1 MTYIETLILSF
12 FDMLMLTYI
21 IVILKASLKKIDVI
35 KGCCGV
41 LVGTALIGTVIYF
54 VSNQVVSFTVN
65 IIIAFV
71 LIQIIMRSDLKRITI
86 IYVYSLTILCTVQLL
101 TTIAYQLIKGSWDYT
116 FVSSLIT
123 QLITAVMT
131 IVILKILP
139 INQFYH
145 SLIKENKW
153 MQIVVTNVFFVY
165 YVLVILWNT
174 DLYGLLDSIL
184 GILILV
190 VIILLINTLMIT
202 HGISN
207 QILSEKIKMY
217 DMYFP
222 VIEDI
227 IEEVRTKQH
236 DYHNHIQTLYALKS
250 MEHLPNGVEDYL
262 HTIKADDI
270 WMKLIRLDNKVLMA
284 FLYSKFLHAQKDKI
298 NVDFKIQNY
307 FFNSEL
313 QDYELIEIFGILIDN
328 SIEATLEVEAR
339 GCEIL
344 IGYED
349 GLNIIQTRNQ
359 ATAMLNDRLIK
370 TLKSERKRHIKDKT
384 GYGLQKLSTIVNRYK
399 GQIKIEYNKK
409 DQEIICR
416 VEIPDSSS
424 KNSLNY

>member
-1 MTYIETLILSF
+1 
-12 FDMLMLTYI
+12 
-21 IVILKASLKKIDVI
+21 
-35 KGCCGV
+35 
-41 LVGTALIGTVIYF
+41 
-54 VSNQVVSFTVN
+54 
-65 IIIAFV
+65 
-71 LIQIIMRSDLKRITI
+71 
-86 IYVYSLTILCTVQLL
+86 
-101 TTIAYQLIKGSWDYT
+101 
-116 FVSSLIT
+116 
-123 QLITAVMT
+123 MT

-250 MEHLPNGVEDYL
+250 MEHLPNAFEEYL
-262 HTIKADDI
+262 QTIKADDI

-298 NVDFKIQNY
+298 YVDFKIQNY

-313 QDYELIEIFGILIDN
+313 QDYELIEVFGILMDN

-344 IGYED
+344 IGYEE

-359 ATAMLNDRLIK
+359 ATAMLNDRVIK

-416 VEIPDSSS
+416 VEIPDSS
-424 KNSLNY
+424 N

>member
-86 IYVYSLTILCTVQLL
+86 TYVYSLTILCTVQLL

-123 QLITAVMT
+123 QIITAVMT

-153 MQIVVTNVFFVY
+153 MQIIVTNVFFVY

-424 KNSLNY
+424 

>member
-86 IYVYSLTILCTVQLL
+86 TYVYSLTILCTVQLL

-153 MQIVVTNVFFVY
+153 MQIIVTNVFFVY

-384 GYGLQKLSTIVNRYK
+384 GYGLQKLSAIVNRYK

>member
-86 IYVYSLTILCTVQLL
+86 TYVYSLTILCTVQLL

-250 MEHLPNGVEDYL
+250 MEHLPNAFEEYL
-262 HTIKADDI
+262 QTIKADDI

-298 NVDFKIQNY
+298 NVEFKIQNY

-313 QDYELIEIFGILIDN
+313 QDYELIEIFGILMDN

-344 IGYED
+344 IGYEE

-384 GYGLQKLSTIVNRYK
+384 GYGLQKLTTIVNRYK
-399 GQIKIEYNKK
+399 GQIKIKYNKK

-416 VEIPDSSS
+416 VEIPDSS
-424 KNSLNY
+424 N

>member
-86 IYVYSLTILCTVQLL
+86 TYVYSLTILCTVQLL

-250 MEHLPNGVEDYL
+250 MEHLPNAFEEYL
-262 HTIKADDI
+262 QTIKADDI

-298 NVDFKIQNY
+298 NVEFKIQNY

-313 QDYELIEIFGILIDN
+313 QDYELIEIFGILMDN

-344 IGYED
+344 IGYEE

-384 GYGLQKLSTIVNRYK
+384 GYGLQKLTTIVNRYK

-416 VEIPDSSS
+416 VEIPDSS
-424 KNSLNY
+424 N

>member
-86 IYVYSLTILCTVQLL
+86 TYVYSLTILCTVQLL

-123 QLITAVMT
+123 QIITAVMT

-250 MEHLPNGVEDYL
+250 MEHLPNAFEEYL
-262 HTIKADDI
+262 QTIKADDI

-298 NVDFKIQNY
+298 NVEFKIQNY

-313 QDYELIEIFGILIDN
+313 QDYELIEVFGILMDN

-344 IGYED
+344 IGYEE

-359 ATAMLNDRLIK
+359 ATAMLNDRVIK

-416 VEIPDSSS
+416 VEIPDSS
-424 KNSLNY
+424 N

>member
-86 IYVYSLTILCTVQLL
+86 TYVYSLTILCTVQLL

-250 MEHLPNGVEDYL
+250 MEHLPNAFEEYL
-262 HTIKADDI
+262 QTIKADDI

-298 NVDFKIQNY
+298 NVEFKIQNY

-313 QDYELIEIFGILIDN
+313 QDYELIEVFGILMDN

-344 IGYED
+344 IGYEE

-359 ATAMLNDRLIK
+359 ATAMLNDRVIK

-384 GYGLQKLSTIVNRYK
+384 GYGLQKLTTIVNRYK

-416 VEIPDSSS
+416 VEIPDSS
-424 KNSLNY
+424 N

>member
-86 IYVYSLTILCTVQLL
+86 TYVYSLTILCTVQLL

-153 MQIVVTNVFFVY
+153 MQIIVTNVFFVY

-250 MEHLPNGVEDYL
+250 MEHLPNAFEEYL
-262 HTIKADDI
+262 QTIKADDI

-298 NVDFKIQNY
+298 NVEFKIQNY

-313 QDYELIEIFGILIDN
+313 QDYELIEVFGILMDN

-344 IGYED
+344 IGYEE
-349 GLNIIQTRNQ
+349 GVNIIQTRNQ
-359 ATAMLNDRLIK
+359 ATAMLNDRVIK

-416 VEIPDSSS
+416 VEIPE
-424 KNSLNY
+424 SLK

>member
-86 IYVYSLTILCTVQLL
+86 TYVYSLTILCTVQLL

-250 MEHLPNGVEDYL
+250 MEHLPNAFEEYL
-262 HTIKADDI
+262 QTIKADDI

-298 NVDFKIQNY
+298 NVEFKIQNY

-313 QDYELIEIFGILIDN
+313 QDYELIEVFGILMDN

-344 IGYED
+344 IGYEE

-384 GYGLQKLSTIVNRYK
+384 GYGLQKLTTIVNRYK
-399 GQIKIEYNKK
+399 GQIKIKYNKK

-416 VEIPDSSS
+416 VEIPDSS
-424 KNSLNY
+424 N